1 MADDDAVMGIEL
13 TPNPNMS
20 KGDYIKWNLEGA
32 TRILT
37 KRPWDYEI
45 TTMVYNIHKEILRS
59 RGATDA
65 DFAEGDKFINGLVKV
80 IKDAIE
86 KHQQPLG

>member
-1 MADDDAVMGIEL
+1 MTDENDVMGIEL

-20 KGDYIKWNLEGA
+20 NGDYIKWNLEGA

-37 KRPWDYEI
+37 KRPRDYEI
-45 TTMVYNIHKEILRS
+45 TTMVYNIHKEILRG

-65 DFAEGDKFINGLVKV
+65 DFAEGDTFIDGLVKV
-80 IKDAIE
+80 IKDTIA
-86 KHQQPLG
+86 KYQQSLD